1 METLVSKLSL
11 LILIT
16 LLLSGCSLTRSSKLW
31 NNDKT
36 QVNEP
41 ENIKIVLTNEA
52 SPVEEFN
59 SNIEIDISNGNF
71 NKDPNNNQNNA
82 GELNYEGILN
92 KVGKYSFSKF
102 NDFEYLDV
110 QPIFYNQNLIFF
122 DDKGTIIF
130 YDESQKTLWKK
141 NFYTKSEKKLKPRL
155 NFVNKDNL
163 IIVTDDVAKYYLIDV
178 DSGELIWEKNNIVP
192 FNSGLK
198 IRNDIFYAVDYKNI
212 LRAITIKDGLEQWN
226 LKTEESLTKSNT
238 KISIAIDESNIY
250 FNNSIGDITAVNL
263 NTGQLVWQLPTQN
276 NSVSKNAFQLS
287 NSQLVLDK
295 KTIFL
300 SNNKNEFYSIDTTT
314 GLINWKN
321 QINSI
326 LTPTV
331 IGKFIITVSDN
342 GYLYIIEKKTGNIL
356 RINDLYKNIKIKKR
370 NDIKPTGF
378 FISIGKIYLTN
389 DDGKLIIANVNT
401 GEILDI
407 VKVASDKILKPLVN
421 DNNLFL
427 IRNGSII
434 RFN

>member
-1 METLVSKLSL
+1 MSKLSL

>member
-1 METLVSKLSL
+1 MSKLSL

-287 NSQLVLDK
+287 NSQLVLDE

-331 IGKFIITVSDN
+331 IGKFIITVSEN

>member
-1 METLVSKLSL
+1 MSKLSL

-41 ENIKIVLTNEA
+41 ETIKIVLTNEA

-287 NSQLVLDK
+287 NSQLVLDE

>member
-1 METLVSKLSL
+1 VSKLSL

-16 LLLSGCSLTRSSKLW
+16 LFLSGCSLTRSSKLW
-31 NNDKT
+31 NNDKI

-122 DDKGTIIF
+122 DDKGTINF

-226 LKTEESLTKSNT
+226 LKTEVSLTKSNT

-287 NSQLVLDK
+287 NSQLVLDE
-295 KTIFL
+295 KTIFF

-331 IGKFIITVSDN
+331 IGKFIITVSEN

-356 RINDLYKNIKIKKR
+356 RINDLYKNFKIKKR

>member
-1 METLVSKLSL
+1 MSKLSL

-130 YDESQKTLWKK
+130 YVESQKTLWKK

-287 NSQLVLDK
+287 NSQLVLDE

>member
-1 METLVSKLSL
+1 MSKLSL

-287 NSQLVLDK
+287 NSQLVLDE

-421 DNNLFL
+421 NNNLFL

>member
-1 METLVSKLSL
+1 VSKLSL

-287 NSQLVLDK
+287 NSQLVLDE

-342 GYLYIIEKKTGNIL
+342 GYLYIIEKRTGNIL

>member
-1 METLVSKLSL
+1 MSKLSL

-198 IRNDIFYAVDYKNI
+198 IRNDIFYALDYKNI
-212 LRAITIKDGLEQWN
+212 LRAITIKNGLEQWN

-287 NSQLVLDK
+287 NSQLVLDE

-401 GEILDI
+401 GKILDI

>member
-1 METLVSKLSL
+1 MSKLSL

-287 NSQLVLDK
+287 NSQLVLDE

-401 GEILDI
+401 GEILEI

>member
-1 METLVSKLSL
+1 MSKLSL

-287 NSQLVLDK
+287 NSQLVLDE

>member
-1 METLVSKLSL
+1 MSKLSL

-287 NSQLVLDK
+287 NSQLVLDE

-401 GEILDI
+401 GKILDI

-421 DNNLFL
+421 NNNLFL

>member
-1 METLVSKLSL
+1 MSKLSL

-287 NSQLVLDK
+287 NSQLVLDE

-331 IGKFIITVSDN
+331 IGKFLITVSDN

-401 GEILDI
+401 GKILDI

>member
-1 METLVSKLSL
+1 MSKLSL

-16 LLLSGCSLTRSSKLW
+16 LLLSGCSLTGSSKLL

-163 IIVTDDVAKYYLIDV
+163 IIVTDDVAKYYLINV

-287 NSQLVLDK
+287 NSQLVLDE

>member
-1 METLVSKLSL
+1 MSKLSL

-163 IIVTDDVAKYYLIDV
+163 IIVTDDVAKYYLINV

-287 NSQLVLDK
+287 NSQLVLDE

-427 IRNGSII
+427 IRNGSIV

>member
-1 METLVSKLSL
+1 MSKLSL

-287 NSQLVLDK
+287 NSQLVLDE

-331 IGKFIITVSDN
+331 IGKFLITVSDN

-389 DDGKLIIANVNT
+389 DDGKLIIANINT

>member
-1 METLVSKLSL
+1 VSKLSL

-287 NSQLVLDK
+287 NSQLVLDE

>member
-1 METLVSKLSL
+1 MSKLSL

-287 NSQLVLDK
+287 NSQLVLDE

-331 IGKFIITVSDN
+331 IGKFLITVSDN

-421 DNNLFL
+421 NNNLFL

>member
-1 METLVSKLSL
+1 MSKLSL

-16 LLLSGCSLTRSSKLW
+16 LLLSGCSLTGSSKLW

-36 QVNEP
+36 QANEP

-163 IIVTDDVAKYYLIDV
+163 IIVTDDVAKYYLINV

-287 NSQLVLDK
+287 NSQLVLDE

>member
-1 METLVSKLSL
+1 MSKLSL

-122 DDKGTIIF
+122 DDNGTIIF

-342 GYLYIIEKKTGNIL
+342 WYLYIIEKKTGNIL

>member
-1 METLVSKLSL
+1 VSKLSL

-287 NSQLVLDK
+287 NSQLVLDE

-421 DNNLFL
+421 NNNLFL
-427 IRNGSII
+427 IRNGSIT

>member
-1 METLVSKLSL
+1 MSKLSL

-212 LRAITIKDGLEQWN
+212 LRAITIKNGLEQWN

-287 NSQLVLDK
+287 NSQLVLDE

-401 GEILDI
+401 GKILDI

>member
-1 METLVSKLSL
+1 MSKLSL

-287 NSQLVLDK
+287 NSQLVLDE

-378 FISIGKIYLTN
+378 FISMGKIYLTN

>member
-1 METLVSKLSL
+1 MSKLSL

-16 LLLSGCSLTRSSKLW
+16 LLLSGCSLTGSSKLW

-110 QPIFYNQNLIFF
+110 RPIFYNQNLIFF

-163 IIVTDDVAKYYLIDV
+163 IIVTDDVAKYYLINV

-287 NSQLVLDK
+287 NSQLVLDE

>member
-1 METLVSKLSL
+1 MSKLSL

-41 ENIKIVLTNEA
+41 ETIKIVLTNEA

-163 IIVTDDVAKYYLIDV
+163 IIVTDDVAKYYLINV

-287 NSQLVLDK
+287 NSQLVLDE

-378 FISIGKIYLTN
+378 FISMGKIYLTN

>member
-1 METLVSKLSL
+1 MSKLSL

-178 DSGELIWEKNNIVP
+178 YSGELIWEKNNIVP

>member
-1 METLVSKLSL
+1 MSKLSL

-287 NSQLVLDK
+287 NSQLVLDE

-331 IGKFIITVSDN
+331 IGKFLITVSDN

-378 FISIGKIYLTN
+378 FISMGKIYLTN

-421 DNNLFL
+421 NNNLFL

>member
-1 METLVSKLSL
+1 MSKLSL

-212 LRAITIKDGLEQWN
+212 LRAITIEDGLEQWN

-287 NSQLVLDK
+287 NSQLVLDE

-331 IGKFIITVSDN
+331 IGKFLITVSDN

-421 DNNLFL
+421 NNNLFL

>member
-1 METLVSKLSL
+1 MSKLSL

-287 NSQLVLDK
+287 NSQLVLDE

-342 GYLYIIEKKTGNIL
+342 GYLYIIEKKTGNIF

>member
-1 METLVSKLSL
+1 MSKLSL

-31 NNDKT
+31 NNDKA

>member
-1 METLVSKLSL
+1 MSKLSL

-287 NSQLVLDK
+287 NSQLVLDE
-295 KTIFL
+295 KTIFF

>member
-1 METLVSKLSL
+1 VSKLSL

-163 IIVTDDVAKYYLIDV
+163 IIVTDDVAKYYLINV

-287 NSQLVLDK
+287 NSQLVLDE

-331 IGKFIITVSDN
+331 IGKFIITVSEN

>member
-1 METLVSKLSL
+1 VSKLSL

-401 GEILDI
+401 GKILDI

>member
-1 METLVSKLSL
+1 VSKLSL

-36 QVNEP
+36 QINEP

-287 NSQLVLDK
+287 NSQLVLDE

>member
-1 METLVSKLSL
+1 MSKLSL

-16 LLLSGCSLTRSSKLW
+16 LLLSGCSLTGSSKLW

-192 FNSGLK
+192 FNSDLK

-212 LRAITIKDGLEQWN
+212 LRAITIKNGLEQWN

-287 NSQLVLDK
+287 NSQLVLDE

>member
-1 METLVSKLSL
+1 MSKLSL

-331 IGKFIITVSDN
+331 IGKFLITVSDN

>member
-1 METLVSKLSL
+1 MSKLSL

-16 LLLSGCSLTRSSKLW
+16 LLLSGCSLTGSSKLW

-287 NSQLVLDK
+287 NSQLVLDE

>member
-1 METLVSKLSL
+1 MSKLSL

-16 LLLSGCSLTRSSKLW
+16 LLLSGCSITRSSKLW

-92 KVGKYSFSKF
+92 NVGKYSFSKF

-287 NSQLVLDK
+287 NSQLVLDE

>member
-1 METLVSKLSL
+1 MSKLSL

-36 QVNEP
+36 QINEP

-287 NSQLVLDK
+287 NSQLVLDE

-342 GYLYIIEKKTGNIL
+342 GYLYIIEKKN
-356 RINDLYKNIKIKKR
+356 RKY
-370 NDIKPTGF
+370 F
-378 FISIGKIYLTN
+378 
-389 DDGKLIIANVNT
+389 AN
-401 GEILDI
+401 
-407 VKVASDKILKPLVN
+407 K
-421 DNNLFL
+421 
-427 IRNGSII
+427 
-434 RFN
+434 

>member
-1 METLVSKLSL
+1 MSKLSL

-16 LLLSGCSLTRSSKLW
+16 LLLSGCSLTGSSKLW

-212 LRAITIKDGLEQWN
+212 LRAITIEDGLEQWN

-287 NSQLVLDK
+287 NSQLVLDE